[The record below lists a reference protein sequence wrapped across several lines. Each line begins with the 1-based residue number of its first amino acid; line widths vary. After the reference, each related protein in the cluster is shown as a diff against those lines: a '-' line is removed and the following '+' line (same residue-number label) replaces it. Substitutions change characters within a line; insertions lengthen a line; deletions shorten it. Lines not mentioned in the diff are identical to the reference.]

1 MKPDPIYPHQSKY
14 SGMRWMLVLVSFPLL
29 YAVGLVL
36 PVSLGWEN
44 GPIEMAQ
51 NGLLVLAILMS
62 LGMAHTRRTQGALWL
77 AFALIWFVLL
87 GRELSWGAVWAEP
100 LSRTPEGEPFYSSR
114 VLFYRPYVPAILGV
128 VSGTIALLLWRSGLK
143 NLLRDGWWCKRSQFP
158 WLSVC
163 AMLVYGVMSWLIEHL
178 PLEWQPW
185 VLRGQAQVLE
195 ELFETMV
202 YGFAGSA
209 QWHAFRHWLKPD

>member
-100 LSRTPEGEPFYSSR
+100 LSRTPEGEPFYSSH

>member
-100 LSRTPEGEPFYSSR
+100 FPERRKASLFTVHTCSS
-114 VLFYRPYVPAILGV
+114 
-128 VSGTIALLLWRSGLK
+128 TGLMCPQY
-143 NLLRDGWWCKRSQFP
+143 W
-158 WLSVC
+158 
-163 AMLVYGVMSWLIEHL
+163 
-178 PLEWQPW
+178 EWYQE
-185 VLRGQAQVLE
+185 R
-195 ELFETMV
+195 
-202 YGFAGSA
+202 
-209 QWHAFRHWLKPD
+209 